1 MLEFFTAQINNGHTR
16 RAYLL
21 NGGSVENAHPRRPI
35 EVRHPIARRADEYL
49 VLRQAVSDASSRPI
63 TSSQGDSRGRND
75 AEASTGDTSGLG
87 TQASEKKI
95 SL

>member
-21 NGGSVENAHPRRPI
+21 NGGSVENALPRRPI

-49 VLRQAVSDASSRPI
+49 VLRKAVSDALLRPI
-63 TSSQGDSRGRND
+63 TSSQAIPG
-75 AEASTGDTSGLG
+75 AEMTLRLRLV
-87 TQASEKKI
+87 TQVG
-95 SL
+95 